1 VIGSLPVKVSIV
13 TPCLNAAAHLPDC
26 LRSVAAQTF
35 PRAEIE
41 HVVVDG
47 ESTDRS
53 AELAREAGARVL
65 VGRDRSLYEALNK
78 GIREARGELLVW
90 LNADDLL
97 LPDAVDRVV
106 EAARAAPAAELVVG
120 DYELREG
127 ERREV
132 VHSPRG
138 ALDLIRSGTRGR
150 AWVVPLVAVFRTETL
165 RALGPYSTR
174 HRIMGD
180 LDMWLRAASRTPP
193 IQEAHAGGVLG
204 VFRVHPGSL
213 SMGGGGE
220 ERILHETVEVARGWM
235 EDPAAPQGVR
245 DFARFLLRRN
255 AYALAALRVRDRP
268 AWRRKLA
275 TADAWLRL
283 RRLGPGTLDDFF
295 TNFY

>member
-1 VIGSLPVKVSIV
+1 MIGSGPVKVTIV
-13 TPCLNAAAHLPDC
+13 TPCLNAEAHLPAC
-26 LRSVAAQTF
+26 LRSVAEQTF
-35 PRAEIE
+35 PREGIE

-53 AELAREAGARVL
+53 AELARAAGARVI
-65 VGRDRSLYEALNK
+65 VGRDGSLYEALNK

-97 LPDAVDRVV
+97 LPDAIQRVV
-106 EAARAAPAAELVVG
+106 DAARTAPGAELVVG
-120 DYELREG
+120 DYELWDG
-127 ERREV
+127 ARREV

-138 ALDLIRSGTRGR
+138 ALEAIRSGQRGR
-150 AWVVPLVAVFRTETL
+150 AWVVPLVAVFRTRTL

-174 HRIMGD
+174 HRVVGD
-180 LDMWLRAASRTPP
+180 LDMWLRAAARTPP
-193 IQEAHAGGVLG
+193 LAEVHAGGVLG

-220 ERILHETVEVARGWM
+220 ERILRETVEVARAWM
-235 EDPAAPQGVR
+235 EDPAAPRGVR
-245 DFARFLLRRN
+245 DFARFLLRRS
-255 AYALAALRVRDRP
+255 AYSLAALQVRDRP

-275 TADAWLRL
+275 TAATWLRL
-283 RRLGPGTLDDFF
+283 RPLGPGALDDFF